1 MLALLTLLQTATYL
15 VVRQANREHALQEI
29 EARLRAGSEIFMKLI
44 RQRNQQIADAAM
56 IISRD
61 HAFQEAFAGANQDR
75 PTTLSALESLQGR
88 VGADVILISS
98 LEHTLLFDTLRPE
111 LAEVDF
117 PYPSLIS
124 QAEKAGSASGFVLLE
139 HRLYAMAVSPLLA
152 PEPIAWLCSG
162 FRVDDEFAREIQSYT
177 DLAITFLKAHQ
188 VLATTLNQGQRT
200 SLAAIGPARETK
212 VTRKVTA
219 LDLAGEKFLTYA
231 VPITTE
237 EGTVYAVLQ
246 RSLDKELAPYLR
258 LERTYLILALAG
270 FAISA
275 AVGIWVARGV
285 SRPVLKLARGADQIA
300 LGNYDHRVT
309 LKQEDE
315 LGSLANSFNHMSAG
329 LAERDRVRDLLG
341 KVISPEVAAELLE
354 KGLALG
360 GEEREVT
367 ILFSDLRNF
376 TGMCEA
382 LPPQEMLAILNRYFT
397 RMAAIVEKHGGIVD
411 KYVGDAL
418 MALFGA
424 PLSHPDDA
432 ERAVKAALEM
442 VSTLAELNQ
451 EWHARGLPTINL
463 GIGINT
469 DVVVAGNMGSE
480 SRLNYT
486 VIGDGVNLA
495 SRLEGLTKEPAYD
508 TRIIVSGSTL
518 SRVKAHYQT
527 RRLGEVAVR
536 GKQTP
541 TEIFAVLK

>member
-200 SLAAIGPARETK
+200 SLAAIGPALETK
-212 VTRKVTA
+212 VTSKVTA

-231 VPITTE
+231 
-237 EGTVYAVLQ
+237 LQ
-246 RSLDKELAPYLR
+246 
-258 LERTYLILALAG
+258 
-270 FAISA
+270 IS
-275 AVGIWVARGV
+275 
-285 SRPVLKLARGADQIA
+285 
-300 LGNYDHRVT
+300 T
-309 LKQEDE
+309 
-315 LGSLANSFNHMSAG
+315 
-329 LAERDRVRDLLG
+329 
-341 KVISPEVAAELLE
+341 
-354 KGLALG
+354 
-360 GEEREVT
+360 
-367 ILFSDLRNF
+367 
-376 TGMCEA
+376 
-382 LPPQEMLAILNRYFT
+382 
-397 RMAAIVEKHGGIVD
+397 
-411 KYVGDAL
+411 
-418 MALFGA
+418 
-424 PLSHPDDA
+424 
-432 ERAVKAALEM
+432 
-442 VSTLAELNQ
+442 
-451 EWHARGLPTINL
+451 
-463 GIGINT
+463 
-469 DVVVAGNMGSE
+469 
-480 SRLNYT
+480 
-486 VIGDGVNLA
+486 
-495 SRLEGLTKEPAYD
+495 
-508 TRIIVSGSTL
+508 
-518 SRVKAHYQT
+518 
-527 RRLGEVAVR
+527 
-536 GKQTP
+536 
-541 TEIFAVLK
+541 